1 MWSKACTAV
10 LILIMVLSCAG
21 CMRWEGYSSDLV
33 KSFKKDIMHDFPEI
47 QTFRVKYSPPMIAFD
62 FKMNSDTSKEKIIQI
77 FKQTRTFFKSEEFQ
91 KEFFEVYFTEFKESG
106 SGDLKHYPEVDIAFD
121 TDGDKVANY
130 GYISVYETIVDP
142 AKGNRIINYEVWGL
156 QKQDG
161 SYETVDY

>member
-1 MWSKACTAV
+1 MWSRRLSAV

-21 CMRWEGYSSDLV
+21 CMRWEGYSSALV

-47 QTFRVKYSPPMIAFD
+47 RAFSVKYSPPMIVFN

-77 FKQTRTFFKSEEFQ
+77 FKQTRTFFKSKEFQ
-91 KEFFEVYFTEFKESG
+91 EEFFEVYSMKYKEMAAQVPK
-106 SGDLKHYPEVDIAFD
+106 DYPDVGIAFD
-121 TDGDKVANY
+121 TDGDRVANY
-130 GYISVYETIVDP
+130 EYRSVYETIVDP